1 MSENKKHQAESAQ
14 FSCIGSGLVFTGSVN
29 APFLRVAK
37 SVLRTVNL
45 AKPTHSRFKFPA
57 GDGGL
62 CEYTLFHCA
71 VLCDILGRVDW
82 AA

>member
-1 MSENKKHQAESAQ
+1 MRIRSIRLNPHSFLASDR
-14 FSCIGSGLVFTGSVN
+14 GLVFTGSVN